1 MNNVKRYVKIQ
12 KREGY
17 LIGLSIRGG
26 VDDEKP
32 VVISH
37 IFPQSP
43 AAELMSRGEL
53 FVGDVILAVDGE
65 SLINAT
71 HSEAVKA
78 MTQTSK
84 SVMTLCV
91 QHNKELSD
99 GFLKRTKERKQL
111 IVEQACCFV
120 V

>member
-17 LIGLSIRGG
+17 SIGLSIQGG
-26 VDDEKP
+26 VDTKKP

-43 AAELMSRGEL
+43 AAELQSSGEL
-53 FVGDVILAVDGE
+53 FVGDVILAVDGA
-65 SLINAT
+65 SLTNAT

-78 MTQTSK
+78 MTQTGK
-84 SVMTLCV
+84 SVMTFCV

-99 GFLKRTKERKQL
+99 EFLKRTKERKQ
-111 IVEQACCFV
+111 IVEQVCCFV
-120 V
+120 D